1 MPVTIRD
8 VAKQLNLSITTVSR
22 ALDGYSDVAE
32 ETRDLVKRTANEMGY
47 VPNRAARQLRR
58 KRSDA
63 LGYILPA
70 GFPRFSEAF
79 FSDFIAGLGD
89 ETALNQLDLL
99 ISTASPGESE
109 QQMYRRWVQER
120 KVDGLIL
127 NRVRL
132 QDWRVDFLCQENFP
146 FSTLERSLNPG
157 NYPSIEVDGRKGIHT
172 LIDHLVRKGHRRI
185 AYIGGQEELK
195 IQTER
200 FSGYR
205 EGLASAGIQF
215 DDALT
220 ANQNISRQ
228 DGYQATQ
235 KLLNLADPPTAI
247 VCINDVVALGAMRAG
262 QEKGL
267 VVGRDLAVAGFD
279 DTEEAR
285 QAQPALTTLRQPVYQ
300 IARDLVRLLV
310 ARIVEGTVEGTQM
323 RLFPELIIRESTG

>member
-47 VPNRAARQLRR
+47 VPNWAARQLRR

-63 LGYILPA
+63 VGYILPA

-89 ETALNQLDLL
+89 EIALNHLDLL
-99 ISTASPGESE
+99 ISTASPGENE
-109 QQMYRRWVQER
+109 QQIYRRWVQER

-132 QDWRVDFLCQENFP
+132 QDWRVDFLSEEDFP

-172 LIDHLVRKGHRRI
+172 LIDYLVEKGHRRI
-185 AYIGGQEELK
+185 AYLGGQEELK
-195 IQTER
+195 IQADR
-200 FSGYR
+200 YAGYFD
-205 EGLASAGIQF
+205 GLRSAGIQIIQPYVI
-215 DDALT
+215 
-220 ANQNISRQ
+220 NQNISRQ
-228 DGYQATQ
+228 DGYQSTQ
-235 KLLNLADPPTAI
+235 KLLNLASQPTAI
-247 VCINDVVALGAMRAG
+247 VCINDVIALGAVRAA

-267 VVGRDLAVAGFD
+267 VVGRDLAIAGFD
-279 DTEEAR
+279 DTEEAH
-285 QAQPALTTLRQPVYQ
+285 QAQPPLTTLRQPVYQ
-300 IARDLVRLLV
+300 IARDLVKLLV
-310 ARIVEGTVEGTQM
+310 ARIIGEPAEETQIK
-323 RLFPELIIRESTG
+323 LVPELIIRESTG